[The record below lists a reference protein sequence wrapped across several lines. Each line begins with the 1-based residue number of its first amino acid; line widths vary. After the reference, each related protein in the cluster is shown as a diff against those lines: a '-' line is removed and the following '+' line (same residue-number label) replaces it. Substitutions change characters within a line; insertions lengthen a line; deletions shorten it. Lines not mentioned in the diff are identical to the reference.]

1 MLAEEEQTNENQRTA
16 MNSTD
21 RVKNETQK
29 KNNTTHGAT
38 EKKTYG
44 SWSTPKFVGNY
55 WFSWEICRGRK
66 NEGHKKA

>member
-21 RVKNETQK
+21 RVENETKK
-29 KNNTTHGAT
+29 KNNTAYGAT

-44 SWSTPKFVGNY
+44 SWKTPKFVGNY
-55 WFSWEICRGRK
+55 WFS
-66 NEGHKKA
+66 